1 MKGFGSQ
8 SKSESINNDNS
19 SKFSK
24 EEIINQAF
32 NFHSQGNIAQ
42 AAKYY
47 QSLINEGIKD
57 YRVFLNYGIILKNIG
72 KLQEAE
78 LSTRKA
84 IEVQPEFAEGHL
96 NLGNIFKDL
105 GKLHNA
111 DSSYR
116 KAIKIKPDYAK
127 AHSNLGNILRDLG
140 KLEEAKICSEK
151 IMSLRSWS
159 ILGSYS
165 FNREMK
171 LD

>member
-8 SKSESINNDNS
+8 SKSESLNNDNS

-96 NLGNIFKDL
+96 NLGNILKDL

-111 DSSYR
+111 ESSYR

-140 KLEEAKICSEK
+140 KLEEAELSTRK
-151 IMSLRSWS
+151 S
-159 ILGSYS
+159 I
-165 FNREMK
+165 
-171 LD
+171 